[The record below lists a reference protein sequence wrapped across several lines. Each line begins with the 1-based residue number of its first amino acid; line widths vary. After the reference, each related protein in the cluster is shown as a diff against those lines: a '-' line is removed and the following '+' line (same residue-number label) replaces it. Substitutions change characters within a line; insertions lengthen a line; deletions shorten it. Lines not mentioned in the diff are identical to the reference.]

1 MSAASA
7 AAESAGAAGR
17 AVQGGHRL
25 VVEAVEDLTPGMRR
39 VVFGGPGVASYLAAG
54 PHVPNIK
61 LYFPAPGAEL
71 DLPEKVDGRWS
82 FEPGQRERVRTYTVR
97 RLDRDASRLA
107 VDFVRHGDE
116 GLASAWAERAVPGAE
131 LGALGGG
138 GLVVRDGAWVLLAGD
153 ETALPAIGSTLER
166 FAAERPEQRGLALIE
181 VAGPEEEQ
189 DLTAPDGFEV
199 RWLHRRP
206 GGAAAPASSRPPVPA
221 GTTKLLQEALAAVEL
236 PAAELAAGQVRIWV
250 SAESAVVR
258 FARAHLKRLG
268 FDRRHQ
274 LIIGYWHRGMT
285 ETGYTRST
293 DHDRERGELADV
305 LPGQEHAHAH

>member
-1 MSAASA
+1 MGMGVRSRSA
-7 AAESAGAAGR
+7 
-17 AVQGGHRL
+17 QGVHRL
-25 VVEAVEDLTPGMRR
+25 VVESVEDLTPGMRR
-39 VVFGGPGVASYLAAG
+39 VVFAGPGVASYVAAG

-61 LYFPAPGAEL
+61 LYFPVPGAEL
-71 DLPEKVDGRWS
+71 DLPVKGDGRWS
-82 FEPGQRERVRTYTVR
+82 FAPGQRERVRTYTVR
-97 RLDRDASRLA
+97 TLDRDASRLA

-116 GLASAWAERAVPGAE
+116 GLASAWAERAAPGAE

-138 GLVVRDGAWVLLAGD
+138 GLVVRDGGWVLLAGD

-166 FAAERPEQRGLALIE
+166 FSAERPEQRGLALIE

-189 DLTAPDGFEV
+189 DLAAPDGFEV
-199 RWLHRRP
+199 RWLHRRARAGEATSSGP
-206 GGAAAPASSRPPVPA
+206 AAPA
-221 GTTKLLQEALAAVEL
+221 GTTTLLQEALAAVEL